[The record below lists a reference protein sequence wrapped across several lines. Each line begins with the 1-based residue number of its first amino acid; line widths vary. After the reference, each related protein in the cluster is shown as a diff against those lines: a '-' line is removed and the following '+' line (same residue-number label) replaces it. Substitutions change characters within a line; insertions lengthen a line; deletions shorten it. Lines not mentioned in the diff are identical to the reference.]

1 MSKQP
6 ESKARKP
13 RSWQVNAVF
22 AAVVLLIAG
31 GLWLIF
37 GRPGA
42 SGQNL
47 VAVADFGMGA
57 VETIPLDADYDYY
70 YEAGGYIVHLQ
81 VKDGAIAFL
90 DSQCPDHVCEDFG
103 WLSQEG
109 QWACCVPAGV
119 YVSIEEAA

>member
-1 MSKQP
+1 
-6 ESKARKP
+6 
-13 RSWQVNAVF
+13 
-22 AAVVLLIAG
+22 G
-31 GLWLIF
+31 GLLLIF

-57 VETIPLDADYDYY
+57 VETIPLDADFDYY
-70 YEAGGYIVHLQ
+70 YEVGGYIDHLQ
-81 VKDGAIAFL
+81 VKDGAVAFL
-90 DSQCPDHVCEDFG
+90 DSQCPDHVCEGFG

-119 YVSIEEAA
+119 FVTIEETRS